1 MVKEINEPELTE
13 EESKSI
19 EDFENK
25 ERGIIV
31 KSKTGRIDENRC
43 YGK

>member
-1 MVKEINEPELTE
+1 MAKEISEPELTE

-19 EDFENK
+19 EDFEES
-25 ERGIIV
+25 ERGVII
-31 KSKTGRIDENRC
+31 KSKTGKIDENRC